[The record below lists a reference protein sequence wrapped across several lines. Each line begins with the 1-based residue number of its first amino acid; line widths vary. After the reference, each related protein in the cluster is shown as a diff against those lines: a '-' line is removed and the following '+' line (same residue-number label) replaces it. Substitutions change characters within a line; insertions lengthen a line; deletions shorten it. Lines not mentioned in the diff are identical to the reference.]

1 MDDPDFDPV
10 DLAAED
16 LEDLED
22 FVLVL
27 DLALAVAARRL
38 LDRAAV
44 VVAVTTVLAVLWME
58 TSVVR

>member
-1 MDDPDFDPV
+1 VDDPDFDPV